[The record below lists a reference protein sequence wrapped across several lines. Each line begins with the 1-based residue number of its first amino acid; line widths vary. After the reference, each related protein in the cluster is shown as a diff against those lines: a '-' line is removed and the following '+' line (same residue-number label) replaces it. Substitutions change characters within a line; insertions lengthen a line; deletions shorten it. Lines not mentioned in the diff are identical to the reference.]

1 MVIIII
7 IMIIS
12 AIVTGL
18 LDMFEPQL
26 RLPTRPTTRRIAMLA
41 AAQEVAQ
48 ATENLAGSIVESVL
62 HPRAIPPPPP
72 ALPQENNEPSSPDY
86 DIPLPN
92 SSDPDLIVRLVRE
105 PVSNSIPEALELIPV
120 APPTN
125 TSGEISDPLGLIPG
139 SVPFP
144 APTDPD
150 DGYYRVNP
158 PEGYRS
164 APVDMSSASHSS
176 SSFFINASVSE
187 TPDPLEIETTNW
199 VRPSETNEGTSET
212 NIVQPPQETSAPS

>member
-1 MVIIII
+1 
-7 IMIIS
+7 MIIS

-72 ALPQENNEPSSPDY
+72 ALPQEINEPSSPDY

-125 TSGEISDPLGLIPG
+125 SSGEISDPLGLIPG

-164 APVDMSSASHSS
+164 TPVDMSSTSNSTSTFCLNRHCTLH
-176 SSFFINASVSE
+176 ASVSE
-187 TPDPLEIETTNW
+187 TSDPLEIETTNW
-199 VRPSETNEGTSET
+199 VRSTHDEASDSNAGRGPNESC
-212 NIVQPPQETSAPS
+212 SSSL